1 MIGAERMQPRR
12 GLLQCAV
19 AIVLSVAVSDPVV
32 AQTASEPSP
41 EQGTTCPPERKG
53 EPPTLGGD
61 STKPLSERL
70 AELSGVIC
78 PPAGIDRD
86 MQVDPPGGGRLKVI
100 PPPGSPG
107 GDPYVLPK

>member
-1 MIGAERMQPRR
+1 MQRCR
-12 GLLQCAV
+12 GLLRCALT
-19 AIVLSVAVSDPVV
+19 IGLWVAVTDPVV
-32 AQTASEPSP
+32 AQATSEPSP
-41 EQGTTCPPERKG
+41 EQGSTCPPERKG

-61 STKPLSERL
+61 STEPLSERL
-70 AELSGVIC
+70 ARSSGIIC

-107 GDPYVLPK
+107 GDPHVIPK